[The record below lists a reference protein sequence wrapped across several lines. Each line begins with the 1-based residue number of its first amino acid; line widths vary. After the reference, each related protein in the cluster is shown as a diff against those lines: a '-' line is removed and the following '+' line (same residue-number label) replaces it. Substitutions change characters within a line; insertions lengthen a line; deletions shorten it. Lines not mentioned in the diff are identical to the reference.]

1 MTTLATDRQIA
12 VLIDFEN
19 VGLSSIQWL
28 FDQVSDVGRIT
39 VKRAYADWADNRN
52 KSAGEQLLQLGIEP
66 IHRPPSAAA
75 GKNSSDIRLV
85 IDAVELSFQ
94 SPIDTFVIASSDSDF
109 APLVSKLRASGKVVI
124 GAGRREA
131 TSQTLV
137 ISCDRYLYLDND
149 QVQPKK
155 PRRGRPPKRPQQ
167 QPANDLLRRAV
178 EASMDEHGRVVG
190 SRLRQTMQRLDP
202 GFSFRSLGHSTF
214 TRYLE
219 ASPEVKVTR
228 PGASGDV
235 TVELAEHAAATTA
248 TPAPAAPTP
257 ATEQPEQALAAPAT
271 PTPATEQPEQAL
283 AAPATPTP
291 ATEQPEQALAA
302 PESNDQTAEEPEDPD
317 EWGQRIDD
325 IWQVRAGEPGG
336 RIPGPRA
343 ASDAAQV
350 LGVSKLSVS
359 PYKTLQRLLDS
370 SDYLSARWKRDRNNV
385 VRR

>member
-1 MTTLATDRQIA
+1 MTTTLATDRQIA

-39 VKRAYADWADNRN
+39 VKRAYADWADKRN
-52 KSAGEQLLQLGIEP
+52 KAAGEQLLQLGIEP

-149 QVQPKK
+149 PVQPKK

-248 TPAPAAPTP
+248 APAPVP
-257 ATEQPEQALAAPAT
+257 EEPEQAPETPETIAPAV
-271 PTPATEQPEQAL
+271 EQ
-283 AAPATPTP
+283 T
-291 ATEQPEQALAA
+291 
-302 PESNDQTAEEPEDPD
+302 EDPD

-370 SDYLSARWKRDRNNV
+370 SEYLSARWKRDRNNV

>member
-1 MTTLATDRQIA
+1 MPSDRVGAMTTTLTTERQIA

-19 VGLSSIQWL
+19 VGLGSIQWL
-28 FDQVSDVGRIT
+28 FDQVSNEGRIT
-39 VKRAYADWADNRN
+39 VKRAYADWADKRN

-85 IDAVELSFQ
+85 VDAVELSYQ

-109 APLVSKLRASGKVVI
+109 APLVSKLRASGKMVI

-137 ISCDRYLYLDND
+137 ISCDRYLYLDQD
-149 QVQPKK
+149 QSQPKR
-155 PRRGRPPKRPQQ
+155 PRRGRPPKRQPQ
-167 QPANDLLRRAV
+167 PTNDLLTRAV
-178 EASMDEHGRVVG
+178 KASIDEHGRVVG
-190 SRLRQTMQRLDP
+190 SRLHQTMQRLDP
-202 GFSFRSLGHSTF
+202 GFSFRTLGHSTF
-214 TRYLE
+214 TKYLE

-228 PGASGDV
+228 PGGAGDV
-235 TVELAEHAAATTA
+235 TVEMADQASTAAKPAVTAEPVERA
-248 TPAPAAPTP
+248 PIAPASAEEVKDPP
-257 ATEQPEQALAAPAT
+257 AALVEVEQTTIDAPAVHEE
-271 PTPATEQPEQAL
+271 AAEQGD
-283 AAPATPTP
+283 
-291 ATEQPEQALAA
+291 
-302 PESNDQTAEEPEDPD
+302 SD
-317 EWGQRIDD
+317 EWGARIDD
-325 IWQVRAGEPGG
+325 IWEVRTGEPGG

-359 PYKTLQRLLDS
+359 PYKTLQQLLDAS
-370 SDYLSARWKRDRNNV
+370 EYLSARWRRDRNNI

>member
-1 MTTLATDRQIA
+1 MTTTLTNDRQIA

-28 FDQVSDVGRIT
+28 FDQVSDIGRIT
-39 VKRAYADWADNRN
+39 VKRAYADWADKRN

-137 ISCDRYLYLDND
+137 ISCDRYLYLENE
-149 QVQPKK
+149 QAQPKK
-155 PRRGRPPKRPQQ
+155 PRRGRPPKKQQ

-219 ASPEVKVTR
+219 ASPDVKVTR
-228 PGASGDV
+228 PGGSGDV
-235 TVELAEHAAATTA
+235 TVELAENTAAPPPAKTPDAEPQEEAPSTLA
-248 TPAPAAPTP
+248 ADDPAP
-257 ATEQPEQALAAPAT
+257 EQL
-271 PTPATEQPEQAL
+271 
-283 AAPATPTP
+283 
-291 ATEQPEQALAA
+291 
-302 PESNDQTAEEPEDPD
+302 EDPD
-317 EWGQRIDD
+317 AWGPRIDD

-359 PYKTLQRLLDS
+359 PYKTLQRLLES
-370 SDYLSARWKRDRNNV
+370 NEFLTARWRRDRNNI
-385 VRR
+385 VRK